1 MTLKCINQIFGCIM
15 LAFFVYI
22 AWVAR
27 TTLRYW
33 MVGAT
38 VGPGPGFFPFWVAI
52 LLAGLTLYWIIQ
64 ITIRPGEATPEGFVP
79 TREGGIKILFVF
91 ADMVLFVATANLF
104 GFPVAMFIF
113 LMVMLLALGRRD
125 LLHAIYDMLFAL
137 AGTLFF
143 TYLFGRWLEVAFPKT
158 SIGILKSLGL

>member
-1 MTLKCINQIFGCIM
+1 MTLKRINQIFGCIM

-22 AWVAR
+22 AWLAR

-38 VGPGPGFFPFWVAI
+38 VGPGPGFFPFWIAI
-52 LLAGLTLYWIIQ
+52 ILSGLSLYWIFQ
-64 ITIRPGEATPEGFVP
+64 ITIGPGEAMPEGFIP
-79 TREGGIKILFVF
+79 DREGGIKVLLVF
-91 ADMVLFVATANLF
+91 ADMVLFTTTANLF
-104 GFPVAMFIF
+104 GFSIAMFIF
-113 LMVMLLALGRRD
+113 ILVMLVVLDHPD
-125 LLHAIYDMLFAL
+125 LRKGIYHVLFAL

-143 TYLFGRWLEVAFPKT
+143 AYLFGQWLEVAFPKA